1 MRQTWADIVWCH
13 WRVSPDAIAGLL
25 PPGLEPDVFEGDA
38 WIGLIPFAMQ
48 DLRLPGPW
56 RWLSRILRVG
66 DFGEVNVRTYVRG
79 PDGQT
84 GVWFFSLDA
93 DAWLAVK
100 TANVAFGLPYRHA
113 KTALRKSDDQLAWS
127 DEVRGGGSRASLVV
141 RPGEDAPRR
150 AEPGLEAF
158 LVERYALYTVRGKR
172 LYRGEL
178 HHQPWRVRTAELMH
192 VDIGV
197 VKDAGL
203 TPIGA
208 PHVLVGEPV
217 DVTVYPLARVRG

>member
-1 MRQTWADIVWCH
+1 M
-13 WRVSPDAIAGLL
+13 
-25 PPGLEPDVFEGDA
+25 
-38 WIGLIPFAMQ
+38 
-48 DLRLPGPW
+48 
-56 RWLSRILRVG
+56 
-66 DFGEVNVRTYVRG
+66 
-79 PDGQT
+79 
-84 GVWFFSLDA
+84 
-93 DAWLAVK
+93 
-100 TANVAFGLPYRHA
+100 
-113 KTALRKSDDQLAWS
+113 RKSDDQLAWS

-197 VKDAGL
+197 VKDARL
-203 TPIGA
+203 TPVGA